1 VAHGLQSQRT
11 RALGSL
17 IRARGVMPRPTGGS
31 RGKDR
36 STNAAKLRHEDAVRD
51 AAPDSDA
58 LRELVLHG
66 HRVFYRSAGGG
77 PVIVL
82 VHGITSTSRT
92 WANVLPA
99 LAERFTIIA
108 PDLLG
113 HGESAKPRGDY
124 SLGAYASGIRDLLIA
139 LGHERATFVGHSLGG
154 GVAMQLAYQ
163 FPEHCDRLVL
173 VASGGLGRE
182 ITALLRAAS
191 LPGSEL
197 VLPLLVNE
205 QLIAAGRAAGRLLG
219 RIGLRVHTDV
229 GEVLR
234 GHASLADGEAR
245 SAFLH
250 TLRTIVDARGQRVDA
265 SDRLYLA
272 QAVPFLLVWGERDPI
287 IPVEHARAAHR
298 LVPGSRLELFPNA
311 GHFPH
316 LDDPLRFVRVL
327 TEFMQTTEPANVDA
341 SRWSALLRSGGGG
354 KSGPSPVSAAAVGL
368 PRSEKRPPGRRSTG

>member
-1 VAHGLQSQRT
+1 VSPDPDP
-11 RALGSL
+11 LGE
-17 IRARGVMPRPTGGS
+17 I
-31 RGKDR
+31 
-36 STNAAKLRHEDAVRD
+36 
-51 AAPDSDA
+51 
-58 LRELVLHG
+58 VLHG
-66 HRVFYRSAGGG
+66 HRVFYRSAGSG

-82 VHGITSTSRT
+82 VHGITSTSAT
-92 WANVLPA
+92 WANVLPY
-99 LAERFTIIA
+99 LAEQFTVIA

-124 SLGAYASGIRDLLIA
+124 SLGAYASGVRDLLIA

-173 VASGGLGRE
+173 VSSGGLGRE
-182 ITALLRAAS
+182 IGLLLRAAT

-197 VLPLLVNE
+197 VLPLLVND
-205 QLIAAGRAAGRLLG
+205 QLIGVGRAVGSLLG
-219 RIGLRVHTDV
+219 RVGLRVHTDL

-234 GHASLADGEAR
+234 GHASLSDGEAR

-250 TLRTIVDARGQRVDA
+250 TLRTIVDPLGQRVDA

-272 QAVPFLLVWGERDPI
+272 QAVPFLVMWGERDPI

-298 LVPGSRLELFPNA
+298 LVPGSRLEIFPDA

-316 LDDPLRFVRVL
+316 LDDPLRFVRLL
-327 TEFMQTTEPANVDA
+327 TDFMRTTEPARVD
-341 SRWSALLRSGGGG
+341 SGRWTELLRSGGE
-354 KSGPSPVSAAAVGL
+354 SAAVPLRL
-368 PRSEKRPPGRRSTG
+368 PAKRATRRRSPS